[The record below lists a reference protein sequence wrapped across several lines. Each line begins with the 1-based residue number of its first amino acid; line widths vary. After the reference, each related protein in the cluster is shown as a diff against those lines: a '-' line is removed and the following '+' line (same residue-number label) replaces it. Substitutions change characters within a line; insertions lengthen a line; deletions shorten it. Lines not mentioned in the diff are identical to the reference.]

1 MHNVQYARF
10 RVAKDSIIRGTP
22 LKRSERIKDGG
33 AMMTTAG
40 SSNIFGQ
47 FSENRGV
54 IPARGKKEAAM
65 VEELREEIKLSMPGK
80 SVLSFLAGQLSCM
93 MDLSMAGL
101 RACILTRILA
111 VGGS

>member
-1 MHNVQYARF
+1 MHNVQYAKF
-10 RVAKDSIIRGTP
+10 KMAKDSIIRGTP

-54 IPARGKKEAAM
+54 IPPRAKKEAAM

-80 SVLSFLAGQLSCM
+80 SVMCLSRTTLKHDGFQHGRLTSTHSYKGSC
-93 MDLSMAGL
+93 
-101 RACILTRILA
+101 RQ
-111 VGGS
+111 

>member
-1 MHNVQYARF
+1 MHNVQYAKF
-10 RVAKDSIIRGTP
+10 KMAKDSIIRGTP

-40 SSNIFGQ
+40 SSSIFGQ

-54 IPARGKKEAAM
+54 IPPRAKKEAVM

-80 SVLSFLAGQLSCM
+80 SVMCLSS
-93 MDLSMAGL
+93 
-101 RACILTRILA
+101 RT
-111 VGGS
+111 

>member
-1 MHNVQYARF
+1 MRNVQYARF
-10 RVAKDSIIRGTP
+10 RMAKDSIIRGTP
-22 LKRSERIKDGG
+22 LKHSERIKDGG

-80 SVLSFLAGQLSCM
+80 SVLCLSHRTTLM
-93 MDLSMAGL
+93 HDGSQHGRLTSMHSYKDSC
-101 RACILTRILA
+101 RQ
-111 VGGS
+111 

>member
-80 SVLSFLAGQLSCM
+80 LVLCLSRRTALM
-93 MDLSMAGL
+93 HDGSQHGRLMSMHSYKDSC
-101 RACILTRILA
+101 RQ
-111 VGGS
+111 

>member
-1 MHNVQYARF
+1 M
-10 RVAKDSIIRGTP
+10 AKDSIIRGTP

-54 IPARGKKEAAM
+54 IPPRGKKEAAK

-80 SVLSFLAGQLSCM
+80 LVLCLSRM
-93 MDLSMAGL
+93 TLKHDGFQHGRLMSMHSYKDSYRQWLVKL
-101 RACILTRILA
+101 RYVL
-111 VGGS
+111 VY